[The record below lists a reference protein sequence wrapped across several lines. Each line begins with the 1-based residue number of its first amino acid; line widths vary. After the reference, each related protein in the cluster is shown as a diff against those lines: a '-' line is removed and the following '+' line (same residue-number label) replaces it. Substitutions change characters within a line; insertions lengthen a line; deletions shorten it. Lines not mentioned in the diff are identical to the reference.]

1 MPLEWAERRF
11 DVNSSSAMRR
21 ALLDEF
27 ADWADA
33 LLDLFRASNDQFAL
47 RPIHALPVGHH
58 WTSRPGITLLGDAAH
73 LMSPYGGE
81 GVNAA
86 MLDAAELARHLV
98 GTPDWREAVRAYEAE
113 MFARVAGPASEA
125 AEAAATE
132 LSHVSQELTLA
143 HHQAHMRMRVAA
155 DHSAAR

>member
-1 MPLEWAERRF
+1 VR
-11 DVNSSSAMRR
+11 D
-21 ALLDEF
+21 ALVDEF
-27 ADWADA
+27 AGWADA
-33 LLDLFRASNDQFAL
+33 LLELFHASNDQFAI

-58 WTSRPGITLLGDAAH
+58 WTNRAGITLLGDAAH

-86 MLDAAELARHLV
+86 MLDAAELAEHLG
-98 GTPDWREAVRAYEAE
+98 GTRDWRDAVRAYEAE
-113 MFARVAGPASEA
+113 MFARVAEPANQA

-143 HHQAHMRMRVAA
+143 QHQAFIQMRAA
-155 DHSAAR
+155 AGHTAAR